1 MSQMLHREIVAEKAI
16 VYTVHPVAEQEE
28 APRAFFNHTFELP
41 TGVYIASLACF
52 VTFLATMVVGF
63 GNPELG
69 IPMAIFGVFF
79 AGFYGIPVLFVKQS
93 PEGTNK
99 ALSWGQFKS
108 RGIQTLTGHL
118 PANEAL
124 AQVMVLPVLIVLWG
138 LACVVIAALV

>member
-1 MSQMLHREIVAEKAI
+1 MSQMLHRELVAEKAI
-16 VYTVHPVAEQEE
+16 VHKAHPVANDTE

-41 TGVYIASLACF
+41 AGVYAASLGCF

-69 IPMAIFGVFF
+69 ILMAIFGVFF
-79 AGFYGIPVLFVKQS
+79 AGFYGIPVLFVKES

-99 ALSWGQFKS
+99 ALTWGQFKS
-108 RGIQTLTGHL
+108 RGIMTLTGRL
-118 PANEAL
+118 PASEAI
-124 AQVMVLPVLIVLWG
+124 AQVLVLPVLIVLWG